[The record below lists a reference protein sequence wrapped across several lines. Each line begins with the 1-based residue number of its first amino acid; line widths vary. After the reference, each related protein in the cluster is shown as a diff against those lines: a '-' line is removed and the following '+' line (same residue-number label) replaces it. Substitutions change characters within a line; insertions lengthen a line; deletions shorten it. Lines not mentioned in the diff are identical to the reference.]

1 MGKIIDADLAQAA
14 KGIRGRAEAIQNT
27 VFADAVPFDAE
38 KFCED
43 VIIGS

>member
-14 KGIRGRAEAIQNT
+14 MGIRGRAEAIQNT

-38 KFCED
+38 KFVND
-43 VIIGS
+43 TVGI